1 MNEKRFEI
9 IVENQPEDIDFF
21 KFAQMKNF
29 IEIYADIS
37 FSILPTDDNYK
48 KSSMVLS
55 NMIDKMRKEI
65 FINHSNSEIY
75 LFDKFS
81 KSILK

>member
-1 MNEKRFEI
+1 MNEKRFEV

-29 IEIYADIS
+29 IEIYANIS

-48 KSSMVLS
+48 KSSMILS
-55 NMIDKMRKEI
+55 NMIDKIRKEI
-65 FINHSNSEIY
+65 FIDYPNSEIY